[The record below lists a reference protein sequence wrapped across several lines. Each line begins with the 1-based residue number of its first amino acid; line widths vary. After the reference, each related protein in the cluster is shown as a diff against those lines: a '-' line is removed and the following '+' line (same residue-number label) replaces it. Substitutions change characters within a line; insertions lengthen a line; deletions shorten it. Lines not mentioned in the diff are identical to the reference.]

1 MDPDEA
7 SFDSPS
13 PVAPGG
19 MEAPRPNR
27 PKLAQD
33 KRDEIVR
40 RSAGGEKH
48 AALAAEYGV
57 TRQAVDLMVR
67 KARELAESG
76 GWGRNLSADEQQR
89 LKDDLAKTRPA
100 HHGLAML
107 GPGFSRFWTPMRA
120 HARAEQ
126 MFGRKLKKLTLMKM
140 FKAWNLPQPVYVPPS
155 PELMT
160 PDIDESE
167 LEPEVLADAEFMAY
181 IRSPIARQIR
191 EREIANWRREHA
203 KRQAGFGEP
212 QRKRGRPR
220 LVREAE
226 AEADAGDDLEPGPP
240 HSPEALPPLRPGQ
253 RFGKHKASRG
263 NPFTQKKQ
271 KKKKKKHRR

>member
-7 SFDSPS
+7 SSDSPS

-89 LKDDLAKTRPA
+89 L
-100 HHGLAML
+100 
-107 GPGFSRFWTPMRA
+107 
-120 HARAEQ
+120 
-126 MFGRKLKKLTLMKM
+126 
-140 FKAWNLPQPVYVPPS
+140 
-155 PELMT
+155 
-160 PDIDESE
+160 
-167 LEPEVLADAEFMAY
+167 
-181 IRSPIARQIR
+181 
-191 EREIANWRREHA
+191 
-203 KRQAGFGEP
+203 
-212 QRKRGRPR
+212 
-220 LVREAE
+220 
-226 AEADAGDDLEPGPP
+226 
-240 HSPEALPPLRPGQ
+240 
-253 RFGKHKASRG
+253 
-263 NPFTQKKQ
+263 
-271 KKKKKKHRR
+271 